1 MAKIV
6 KLEIDT
12 ERSTLRI
19 EEGRLFL
26 GTVARIDL
34 GDWTVDA
41 DGYTPVLTVFAT
53 GSTVP
58 LAQSSFSEGVLTLDL
73 TGEKLRKMFHGC
85 GCWTAYTLEAYLN
98 QKTPDG
104 EWKPEVE
111 AAGFIKIEWSPES
124 FNAATGTVATME
136 GPPGQDG
143 QDGKS
148 AYQLAV
154 ENGYTGTVQEWLAAM
169 EVANALKG
177 KTFEFST
184 ATAQKMADGLKLIF
198 EALGGTV
205 L

>member
-1 MAKIV
+1 MAKTV
-6 KLEIDT
+6 KIEIDA
-12 ERSTLRI
+12 ELSSLRI

-26 GTVARIDL
+26 GTLARIDL
-34 GDWTVDA
+34 GDWTADG
-41 DGYTPVLTVFAT
+41 DGYTPVLTVFDH

-73 TGEKLRKMFHGC
+73 TGAELRKRFCGSGC
-85 GCWTAYTLEAYLN
+85 GTGRSFTAYLN
-98 QKTPDG
+98 QKLPGGT
-104 EWKPEVE
+104 WKPDVE
-111 AAGFIKIEWSPES
+111 ATGTIRLEWSPEV
-124 FNAATGTVATME
+124 FDAGAGTVATMQ
-136 GPPGQDG
+136 GPAGANG

-154 ENGYTGTVQEWLAAM
+154 ENGYTGTLREWLASM
-169 EVANALKG
+169 EVGKALEG

-184 ATAQKMADGLKLIF
+184 ATARKMADGLKMIF

>member
-1 MAKIV
+1 MAKTV
-6 KLEIDT
+6 KFGIDT
-12 ERSTLRI
+12 AHSRLWI
-19 EEGRLFL
+19 DEGRLFL
-26 GTVARIDL
+26 GTSAKIEL
-34 GDWTVDA
+34 LDWEVD
-41 DGYTPVLTVFAT
+41 DTGYVPVVTVFHP
-53 GSTVP
+53 GSPVP
-58 LAQSSFSEGVLTLDL
+58 LAQSSYADGALTLDL
-73 TGEKLRKMFHGC
+73 TGEELRKAFHSSPARHQF
-85 GCWTAYTLEAYLN
+85 TAYLN
-98 QKTPDG
+98 QKLPG
-104 EWKPEVE
+104 GSWKPDVE
-111 AAGFIKIEWSPES
+111 AVGEVWIDWSPEA
-124 FNAATGTVATME
+124 FDTEAGTVATMQ

-154 ENGYTGTVQEWLAAM
+154 ENGYTGTLQEWLASM